1 MRGRP
6 VCTPR
11 VDSSPGPAIAK
22 VWCGAAR
29 ITRWSGDGDRR
40 NNSHEERVM
49 VQSEEKDLIIH
60 QLAPKGI
67 AWLLIAY
74 ALIKYLKQFYE
85 QKQY

>member
-1 MRGRP
+1 
-6 VCTPR
+6 
-11 VDSSPGPAIAK
+11 
-22 VWCGAAR
+22 
-29 ITRWSGDGDRR
+29 
-40 NNSHEERVM
+40 M